1 MFAKTYCVQ
10 DKFAVFWQKIRLL
23 SGYFEKHNYEGGR
36 AMEKSGREEYQLD
49 ETGWR
54 ILEELQLN
62 ARIPFR
68 QLGKKVNLSPSA
80 VIERVKRMEDEGII
94 EGYGVRINPRKAG
107 YAMSALLSISTS
119 HEKASVIIAEAIE
132 DVPEVVSSWSITG
145 VTDHILEVRLPSL
158 EFLEKLLSRLS
169 RIGHVTT
176 HIVLPSFS
184 KKSGLRI
191 LTSPREEL

>member
-1 MFAKTYCVQ
+1 
-10 DKFAVFWQKIRLL
+10 
-23 SGYFEKHNYEGGR
+23 
-36 AMEKSGREEYQLD
+36 MEKSGREEYQLD

-94 EGYGVRINPRKAG
+94 KGYGVRINPRKAG
-107 YAMSALLSISTS
+107 YAMSALLSISTN

-169 RIGHVTT
+169 KIGHVTT

-184 KKSGLRI
+184 EKSGLRI
-191 LTSPREEL
+191 LKSPREEL